1 MTFIL
6 LIFFI
11 FCLIINDFKKNSFGQ
26 ASMSLS
32 DNFIYDFENALFDY
46 NWNYVVSP
54 SSKSK
59 EELAFCILLILL
71 KIIKLYSAYIFWKK
85 SLYF

>member
-1 MTFIL
+1 
-6 LIFFI
+6 
-11 FCLIINDFKKNSFGQ
+11 
-26 ASMSLS
+26 MSLS

-59 EELAFCILLILL
+59 EELAFCILLI
-71 KIIKLYSAYIFWKK
+71 YHYQEQR
-85 SLYF
+85 

>member
-1 MTFIL
+1 
-6 LIFFI
+6 
-11 FCLIINDFKKNSFGQ
+11 
-26 ASMSLS
+26 MSLS

-59 EELAFCILLILL
+59 EELAFCILLIFW
-71 KIIKLYSAYIFWKK
+71 KIIKFYSAYIFWKK
-85 SLYF
+85 SLYFEVLATFDLSLSRTKIGRPI